1 VTGPPLCDVPKKKIA
16 ADAVRHTWVDLSPS
30 VTDRLGFAF
39 PPGVAAPKTIA
50 LTRMTEI
57 NDPVIAVTDEPETP
71 RPAAALANLQVIE
84 DVIGPEALESVQ
96 RPV

>member
-1 VTGPPLCDVPKKKIA
+1 
-16 ADAVRHTWVDLSPS
+16 
-30 VTDRLGFAF
+30 
-39 PPGVAAPKTIA
+39 
-50 LTRMTEI
+50 MTEI